1 VFLMVWNL
9 NKKPYLLFP
18 SRTERPLPVNKL
30 NPNLIKSQAKLFV

>member
-18 SRTERPLPVNKL
+18 SRTERPLPR
-30 NPNLIKSQAKLFV
+30 LIN

>member
-18 SRTERPLPVNKL
+18 SRTERPFLQ
-30 NPNLIKSQAKLFV
+30 LIN